1 MEESLSDLRIE
12 AEHTATLTGK
22 ESKTGKLEIDRLK
35 AFDAKVESDV
45 FVLRTVISDM
55 NTSTNAM
62 KNSSLEVSKAI
73 AILKT
78 ENEINKMEKDFNL
91 LKITTVQNELEE
103 SKIVINHLRSTNN
116 ISKIEQLDRVT
127 NLEYEISKMKS
138 RQPAVQFDD
147 LDETL
152 RSVPPTEEQNRVSA
166 KFSHIEK
173 EMLALTGDVSFLGGR
188 VDRLEPL
195 EQKVQTS
202 HDITSHHITQ
212 HHITQHHI
220 TQHHITQHH
229 ITQYHITQHHIT
241 QHHIT
246 QHHITYNLFEFMLLH
261 RICIHDIKTRKFII

>member
-1 MEESLSDLRIE
+1 MKNSTNEKRLTKLEESLSDLQ
-12 AEHTATLTGK
+12 TGTEQSVASASK
-22 ESKTGKLEIDRLK
+22 ESKNVKLEIDRLK

-103 SKIVINHLRSTNN
+103 SKIVVNHLRSTNN

-152 RSVPPTEEQNRVSA
+152 KSVAPTEDQNKVNA
-166 KFSHIEK
+166 KLNHIEK
-173 EMLALTGDVSFLGGR
+173 ELLAITSDVSFLGDR
-188 VDRLEPL
+188 VNCLEPL
-195 EQKVQTS
+195 EQKVLTS
-202 HDITSHHITQ
+202 FHIELKLFLSHRFMVQ
-212 HHITQHHI
+212 H
-220 TQHHITQHH
+220 
-229 ITQYHITQHHIT
+229 
-241 QHHIT
+241 
-246 QHHITYNLFEFMLLH
+246 NLHPSTPEF
-261 RICIHDIKTRKFII
+261 

>member
-1 MEESLSDLRIE
+1 MKNSTNEKRFTKLEESLSDLRIE
-12 AEHTATLTGK
+12 AEHTAALTSK

-62 KNSSLEVSKAI
+62 NYSALEVSKAI

-195 EQKVQTS
+195 EQKVLTS
-202 HDITSHHITQ
+202 LNITSYNITSHM
-212 HHITQHHI
+212 
-220 TQHHITQHH
+220 
-229 ITQYHITQHHIT
+229 
-241 QHHIT
+241 
-246 QHHITYNLFEFMLLH
+246 TYLNSCY
-261 RICIHDIKTRKFII
+261 CIASAYMT